1 MTKSEMMKKAHELAR
16 SIHRA
21 ALEMGLEDS
30 YSATFAACLKLVWA
44 EAKGGEAAP
53 RSAMAFRRA
62 VLASMTP
69 AQKDRYNA
77 AAANR
82 WDARKAA

>member
-21 ALEMGLEDS
+21 SVEMGLEDS
-30 YSATFAACLKLVWA
+30 YGATFAACLKLVWT

-62 VLASMTP
+62 ALANMTP
-69 AQKDRYNA
+69 AQKDRYNS

>member
-1 MTKSEMMKKAHELAR
+1 MNKQEIMKKAHELAR

-21 ALEMGLEDS
+21 AAEMGMEDS
-30 YSATFAACLKLVWA
+30 YAATFAACLKLVWT

-62 VLASMTP
+62 ALATMTP

-82 WDARKAA
+82 WDSRKAA